1 MKYLII
7 LLAVLV
13 TACASTTTTTQL
25 ATSNNNNPS
34 QEIHVTGVGVT
45 VDEAKQNGFK
55 TAIEYVVG
63 TVLVS
68 EKVALNNQ
76 LVKNKIVDYSAGY
89 IDSYKILSTTQV
101 DKNIALS
108 MNVVVKSSHIAEM
121 ILGERNSMNLDGE
134 QIVSKYESLLNL
146 RTQQEKL
153 LKTVLDNYYD
163 QAWTRTINKVEYKYD
178 DKRQLLLIL
187 SDESTS
193 NQNYYKALDET
204 LKLLADNNI
213 ISPYKIALRIN
224 PNHNFIWP
232 TIHTYYFNDEKIYNI
247 IARFNS
253 GLVRM
258 NFLDANN
265 NSLYS
270 ICFVNT
276 WHITD
281 GSIERDKILT
291 KIPLSPSSPYY
302 QYLRAFDHV
311 ELTGISL
318 REGSGKNNLCQYNP
332 AQ

>member
-1 MKYLII
+1 MKYLIV

-55 TAIEYVVG
+55 NAIEYVVG

-76 LVKNKIVDYSAGY
+76 LVKDKIVNYSAGY

-178 DKRQLLLIL
+178 DKRQLILIIK
-187 SDESTS
+187 SERTS

-204 LKLLADNNI
+204 LKLLADNDTS
-213 ISPYKIALRIN
+213 SPYKIALRIN

-232 TIHTYYFNDEKIYNI
+232 TIHTYYFNDEKIYNM

-253 GLVRM
+253 GIVVTK
-258 NFLDANN
+258 FLDSNN
-265 NSLYS
+265 KTLYTKCYVS
-270 ICFVNT
+270 VY
-276 WHITD
+276 HITSGD
-281 GSIERDKILT
+281 IEREEVVDQIVLK
-291 KIPLSPSSPYY
+291 PNSPEYN
-302 QYLRAFDHV
+302 YLRYFDHLEKTV
-311 ELTGISL
+311 MKLDDVY
-318 REGSGKNNLCQYNP
+318 KDKKLCP
-332 AQ
+332 L

>member
-1 MKYLII
+1 MKYLIV

-55 TAIEYVVG
+55 NAIEYVVG

-76 LVKNKIVDYSAGY
+76 LVKDKIVNYSAGY

-178 DKRQLLLIL
+178 DKRQLILIIK
-187 SDESTS
+187 SERTS

-232 TIHTYYFNDEKIYNI
+232 TIHTYYFNDEKIYNM

-253 GLVRM
+253 GIVVTK
-258 NFLDANN
+258 FLDSNN
-265 NSLYS
+265 KTLYTKCYVS
-270 ICFVNT
+270 VY
-276 WHITD
+276 HITSGD
-281 GSIERDKILT
+281 IEREEVVDQIVLK
-291 KIPLSPSSPYY
+291 PNSPEYN
-302 QYLRAFDHV
+302 YLRYFDHLEKTV
-311 ELTGISL
+311 MKLDDVY
-318 REGSGKNNLCQYNP
+318 KDKKLCP
-332 AQ
+332 L